1 MIWEQKGVSFKD
13 PDDFEQKRKGS
24 SEILEK
30 QHSNFWVWTVIREKS
45 DLLKYQEEVDSDP
58 ELSVQI

>member
-13 PDDFEQKRKGS
+13 SDDFEQKRKGS

-30 QHSNFWVWTVIREKS
+30 QYSNFWVWIVVREEEEEQ
-45 DLLKYQEEVDSDP
+45 LKQQEVDNMDP
-58 ELSVQI
+58 EHGS